1 MRFFSSL
8 DSWNDRIA
16 KGFASYERFTE
27 NWVVLTI
34 IVITLFLA
42 VLFL

>member
-1 MRFFSSL
+1 MKIFDSL
-8 DSWNDRIA
+8 RAWNDRIA

-34 IVITLFLA
+34 IIIALFSAL
-42 VLFL
+42 LWL